1 MPQIANQ
8 YSFVLTGIFL
18 LALMAGL
25 LAWRRKRL
33 GAREAGVLLLL
44 AALLAGVWFALRPK
58 SAQSVTVEQIR
69 AQFGQ
74 GKPVLLEFQSPY

>member
-8 YSFVLTGIFL
+8 YSYVLMGIFL

-44 AALLAGVWFALRPK
+44 AALLASGWFVLRPK
-58 SAQSVTVEQIR
+58 TAQPAMVEQIR
-69 AQFGQ
+69 AQIGQ